1 MSNSILIVNFDFP
14 PNAGIGGRRWA
25 KLAKAFHQRGYK
37 VSVLKCAQRHQEVS
51 TWNDDVKDLG
61 LQIFEFPQTHAVDRF
76 TIGVKGLDS
85 LLYRLGVGLNMLI
98 EFGTPYDAAVGMQHM
113 VASMINAIVE
123 QEKISWV
130 FCTGAPFNLTYYA
143 ALAKE
148 YNQSFK
154 LWVDYRDPWLRAA
167 NYGMATLSKARKQA
181 EIDKVKRIL
190 QQADVISAP
199 YQAILDEF
207 EEYRT
212 ESDKAKLKILRHF
225 YDPQDLESSIEVEP
239 QDDFM
244 RIVYGGEIYNSND
257 GVLEMMIRDL
267 SDLKSTHFELFSKLK
282 IEFYS
287 QSHALLQGV
296 FEGVSCVSIKPLIGK
311 EIFKKI
317 KSSNYCIILMTE
329 RTKDFFTTKFF
340 EFGQLGTPFL
350 YLGPKGEVANVI
362 EDENLGIMWEDFIS
376 FIKINNRFPDLN
388 FSQDNRGVKDSVGSR
403 LDEIVNEIA
412 QH

>member
-14 PNAGIGGRRWA
+14 PNGGIGGRRWA

-37 VSVLKCAQRHQEVS
+37 VSVLKCAQRNEEVS
-51 TWNDDVKDLG
+51 TWNNDVNDLG
-61 LQIFEFPQTHAVDRF
+61 LKIFEFPQTHAVDRF

-98 EFGTPYDAAVGMQHM
+98 EFGTPYDAAVGMQHI

-148 YNQSFK
+148 CNQNFK
-154 LWVDYRDPWLRAA
+154 LWMDYRDPWLRAA
-167 NYGMATLSKARKQA
+167 NYGMATLSKARKEA
-181 EIDKVKRIL
+181 EIEKVKKIL

-207 EEYRT
+207 EDFKT
-212 ESDKAKLKILRHF
+212 ESDKAKLKILQHF
-225 YDPQDLESSIEVEP
+225 YDPQDIESSIEVEP
-239 QDDFM
+239 KDDFL
-244 RIVYGGEIYNSND
+244 RIIYGGEVYNSND
-257 GVLEMMIRDL
+257 GVLDMMIRDL
-267 SDLKSTHFELFSKLK
+267 KDFQASHSELFSKLK

-287 QSHALLQGV
+287 QSHNLLQRIFKGV
-296 FEGVSCVSIKPLIGK
+296 ECVTIHPLVGK

-317 KSSNYCIILMTE
+317 RSSSFCMILMTN
-329 RTKDFFTTKFF
+329 RTKDFFTTKYF
-340 EFGQLGTPFL
+340 EFGQLRIPFI
-350 YLGPKGEVANVI
+350 YLGPKGDVASVI
-362 EDENLGIMWEDFIS
+362 QSDNLGIMWEDFIS
-376 FIKINNRFPDLN
+376 FIKIHNRFPDSN
-388 FSQDNRGVKDSVGSR
+388 ISPDNRGFRDSLDAR
-403 LDEIVNEIA
+403 LDEIINEIG